1 MKNLILF
8 SSAFVVLLSPA
19 LARADYFVWADQTT
33 GLTASFPD
41 TWAIQNNQTSDDVLT
56 VALPSGE
63 DRAMCK
69 ISAVPDDRF
78 RIYPNRFRSDIQ
90 QVHFSKDFWY
100 EQTAKYQNI
109 KVHNFTDGA
118 GLGKAFASTA
128 VITYVTPP
136 DEVPE
141 ARAALVSGGH
151 YYDHVYTVECS
162 SAAASYGMYADAFQ
176 SFVKSID
183 MKKAYNELSIGNY
196 RNFLRDWGTLEV
208 KMPNA
213 VSKTVY

>member
-1 MKNLILF
+1 MKNIVLF
-8 SSAFVVLLSPA
+8 SSVFAVLVVPA
-19 LARADYFVWADQTT
+19 LARADYFLWQDSRT

-41 TWAIQNNQTSDDVLT
+41 TWAIQNNQTSHDILT
-56 VALPSGE
+56 VALPSGD
-63 DRAMCK
+63 DRAVCK
-69 ISAVPDDRF
+69 ISAVPDARF
-78 RIYPNRFRSDIQ
+78 MIYPNRFRSDIQ
-90 QVHFSKDFWY
+90 QIHFSKDFWY

-141 ARAALVSGGH
+141 ARAALVSGGQ
-151 YYDHVYTVECS
+151 YYDQTYTVECS
-162 SAAASYGMYADAFQ
+162 SAAASYGTYADAFQ

-183 MKKAYNELSIGNY
+183 MKKAYHELGVGNY

-208 KMPNA
+208 QMPNA
-213 VSKTVY
+213 VSKTIY